1 MKLIGSIILG
11 AALLIAGLLFSAN
24 ARAQAGAAC
33 PVYFKT
39 SNVCASV
46 EFTKGPSDSEES
58 QFLVKFYGYASANGE
73 PVMVDPQNLKVDLWM
88 NMGHHGHGSGPVKV
102 VKQDQGIYFVSE
114 AYFVMAGR
122 WQIRL
127 FVNGEKG
134 EFDVDVK
141 P

>member
-11 AALLIAGLLFSAN
+11 LALIIAGLLFSAN
-24 ARAQAGAAC
+24 ARAHADAAC

-39 SNVCASV
+39 ADLCASV

-58 QFLVKFYGYASANGE
+58 QFLVKFYEHASAHSE
-73 PVMVDPQNLKVDLWM
+73 HTMVDPQNLKVDLWM

-102 VKQDQGIYFVSE
+102 VKQDQGTYFVSE
-114 AYFVMAGR
+114 AYFVMSGR

-134 EFDVDVK
+134 EFNVDVK